1 MDFVNPY
8 DDSIPVHEREVWVD
22 EQRLKVLEDS
32 RLVIDILKEG
42 NALPSQEIAN
52 VNSRCV
58 TLAKAY
64 KMLERL
70 GGRSQDEL
78 TMPMFSEEGKI
89 EHVKVSDLI
98 QIDQDALDPYAVLYP
113 CVRHYNKSVPKG
125 IRELPV

>member
-1 MDFVNPY
+1 VQKEHSTPNMEDEQMDCVNPY
-8 DDSIPVHEREVWVD
+8 DESTPVHEREAWLD
-22 EQRLKVLEDS
+22 EQRLQVLEDS
-32 RLVIDILKEG
+32 LLVIDILKKG
-42 NALPSQEIAN
+42 NTLPSQEMAN

-70 GGRSQDEL
+70 GGSCQDEL

-113 CVRHYNKSVPKG
+113 CAD
-125 IRELPV
+125 